1 MYISINLDVS
11 RCLYYTYAIIVH
23 QFESSIKY
31 QQICPTCHG
40 SNIRDG
46 TFDGCLCFCVVEM
59 VTTALELVGQ
69 TDRLGIRFQI
79 DTDVL
84 IIISF
89 HCTTT
94 MHIDTMH

>member
-1 MYISINLDVS
+1 MGV
-11 RCLYYTYAIIVH
+11 
-23 QFESSIKY
+23 
-31 QQICPTCHG
+31 
-40 SNIRDG
+40 RDG
-46 TFDGCLCFCVVEM
+46 AFDGCLCFCVVEM

-69 TDRLGIRFQI
+69 ADRLGIRFQI

-94 MHIDTMH
+94 CTLTPCTNISLIFQASIG

>member
-1 MYISINLDVS
+1 MGV
-11 RCLYYTYAIIVH
+11 
-23 QFESSIKY
+23 
-31 QQICPTCHG
+31 
-40 SNIRDG
+40 RDEA
-46 TFDGCLCFCVVEM
+46 FDGCLCFCVVEI
-59 VTTALELVGQ
+59 VTSTLELVGQ
-69 TDRLGIRFQI
+69 ANRLGIRFQI